1 MAEECIMRQLSLQLA
16 YLTWKVDIY
25 KSLQCESS
33 KFMTETD
40 NFALIGKPLNSPIT
54 EILPSD
60 NINMRAKSE
69 RRMRW
74 NKSKNKKLQAKVL
87 QWLLKPE
94 QGVILMWNPTVKQV
108 AVYKENGE
116 VSLHMQCDIFAFI
129 SYSRFIYTTVVS
141 LSLSL
146 RRSVSDCSFLTIV
159 WFFVILI
166 PLLWFPVCWVYPDQW
181 PFYMNSRCLFR

>member
-25 KSLQCESS
+25 KYLQCESS

-108 AVYKENGE
+108 AVYKESGE

-146 RRSVSDCSFLTIV
+146 FDEVSPTALS
-159 WFFVILI
+159 
-166 PLLWFPVCWVYPDQW
+166 
-181 PFYMNSRCLFR
+181 